1 MIKRLGLWMAGAI
14 APLCASLIALPG
26 AAQNTPTCGVPA
38 LAQLTVHRVATGET
52 VESIASRYRLV
63 PTTILGLNPT
73 SRGRALTVGSSLK
86 IPPFNGIQV
95 EVRPGQTWRDV
106 AKQYGVRPD
115 VLFEVNGCQPS
126 PRVVFVPGVNW
137 SPVGTATEQ
146 TPVVAD
152 RILSGYPLPLSPRV
166 SSILLGFG
174 WRLQASTRQTVF
186 HGGLDLVAPVG
197 TPVLAAGDGVVAFV
211 GNQAAYGNL
220 VVINHAEG
228 LQTRYAQLKRLD
240 VTVGQTVTRGQPIA
254 TVGQSGRPSSPE
266 PHLHFEV
273 RSRSAL
279 GWVAENPEPYVLRT
293 VIRPNSARN

>member
-14 APLCASLIALPG
+14 APLWVDALSQPS
-26 AAQNTPTCGVPA
+26 AAQSTCGVPA

-52 VESIASRYRLV
+52 LESIASRYRLV
-63 PTTILGLNPT
+63 PTTILGLNPA
-73 SRGRALTVGSSLK
+73 SRGQALTVGSSLK

-95 EVRPGQTWRDV
+95 EVRPGQTWRDL

-146 TPVVAD
+146 TPLVAD
-152 RILSGYPLPLSPRV
+152 RILSGYPLPLSPGV

-174 WRLQASTRQTVF
+174 WRLQTSTRQTVF
-186 HGGLDLVAPVG
+186 HGGLDLMAPVG
-197 TPVLAAGDGVVAFV
+197 TSVLAAGDGVVAFV

-240 VTVGQTVTRGQPIA
+240 VTVGQTVTRGQLIA

-293 VIRPNSARN
+293 VVRPNSARN